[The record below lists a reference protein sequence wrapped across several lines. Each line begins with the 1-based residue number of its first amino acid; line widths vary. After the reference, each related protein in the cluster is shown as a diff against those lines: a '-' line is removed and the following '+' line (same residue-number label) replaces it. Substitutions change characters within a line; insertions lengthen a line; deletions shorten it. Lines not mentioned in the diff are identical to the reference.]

1 LCAEFIVVVCAN
13 VGPLADMR
21 RLDPA
26 PAFSSSHEL
35 PGSLSRESLA
45 TQRAANIYEAQ
56 RFTQKI

>member
-1 LCAEFIVVVCAN
+1 
-13 VGPLADMR
+13 MR

-35 PGSLSRESLA
+35 PGSLIRESLA
-45 TQRAANIYEAQ
+45 TQRAANIYEPQ